1 MGWGRGVQAEVE
13 VGVGTVSLIPWMHA
27 GSAQVGAGWLA
38 QLRASQP
45 TALRPHCW
53 IPGSKRRPTC
63 VPQLVVHS
71 REQRVLKRD
80 ASPAQPAG
88 RRPGVATCNQRKRA
102 QDGAKQGCTCL
113 HLEQLSRPA
122 QSKICSAT
130 TRQGIHSHRPP
141 PEVLLAVGHQ
151 RVQRV
156 GTRAG
161 HDLLTQRLR
170 SAVGA
175 AGRRGGGCRY
185 GCGVEGDRCRGG
197 GRQRRKGT
205 KRACTPRRAVT
216 AGP

>member
-1 MGWGRGVQAEVE
+1 MARPGA
-13 VGVGTVSLIPWMHA
+13 H
-27 GSAQVGAGWLA
+27 GAGARA
-38 QLRASQP
+38 QHASCLPAQRAAAPAAGVPANRPAP
-45 TALRPHCW
+45 TPLDSRVP
-53 IPGSKRRPTC
+53 KRRPTC

-71 REQRVLKRD
+71 REQRVLKGD
-80 ASPAQPAG
+80 APPAQPAG

-113 HLEQLSRPA
+113 HLEPLSRPA
-122 QSKICSAT
+122 QSTICSVT

-175 AGRRGGGCRY
+175 AGRRGGSCRY

-197 GRQRRKGT
+197 GQQQRKGT
-205 KRACTPRRAVT
+205 KHACTPRRAGT